1 MTIANDRLETDPLL
15 GELRAA
21 AASLVLAIASADNAD
36 WAAAE
41 QGVIDVDSGFRQ
53 FYAKC
58 SSSWLNRPL
67 LAAVRSTI
75 RSNRD
80 LGGGAS

>member
-1 MTIANDRLETDPLL
+1 MTIANDRLDTDPLL

-41 QGVIDVDSGFRQ
+41 QGVIDVEQRIPIILREMQ
-53 FYAKC
+53 LK
-58 SSSWLNRPL
+58 
-67 LAAVRSTI
+67 LAEPPTV
-75 RSNRD
+75 
-80 LGGGAS
+80 GGGEVDD

>member
-1 MTIANDRLETDPLL
+1 MTIANDTLDTDPLL

-41 QGVIDVDSGFRQ
+41 QGVIDVEQRIPIILREMQ
-53 FYAKC
+53 LK
-58 SSSWLNRPL
+58 
-67 LAAVRSTI
+67 LAEPPTV
-75 RSNRD
+75 
-80 LGGGAS
+80 GGGEVDD

>member
-1 MTIANDRLETDPLL
+1 MTIANDRLDTDPLL

-41 QGVIDVDSGFRQ
+41 QGVIDVEQRIPTILREMQ
-53 FYAKC
+53 FK
-58 SSSWLNRPL
+58 
-67 LAAVRSTI
+67 LAEPPTV
-75 RSNRD
+75 
-80 LGGGAS
+80 GGGEVDD